1 MTTIDALLYN
11 EDEEE
16 DIGRWGRSSP
26 VVQQTTINDESTEGD
41 VTSATKELGAIKTP
55 DDQRETAPARDT
67 RKDSTESTGG

>member
-26 VVQQTTINDESTEGD
+26 VGQQTTINDESTEGD
-41 VTSATKELGAIKTP
+41 ATSVSTKELGAIKTP
-55 DDQRETAPARDT
+55 DDQRETAPA
-67 RKDSTESTGG
+67 